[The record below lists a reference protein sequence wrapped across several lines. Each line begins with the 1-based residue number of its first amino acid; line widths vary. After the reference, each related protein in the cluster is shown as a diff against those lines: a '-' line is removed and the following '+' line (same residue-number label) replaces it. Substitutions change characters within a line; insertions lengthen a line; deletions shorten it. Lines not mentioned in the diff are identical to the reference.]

1 MVAVD
6 MPDQVLAKMN
16 RELELRHRDEQRGYL
31 GASGIGAECER
42 RIWNSFHWVTKE
54 KMEARS
60 IKAIA
65 DGYHSEGV
73 MSERLKMVGDIQLF
87 THNDDGKQFGFED
100 GHLRGHLDG
109 LIEGVG
115 QEPHKTHVWEH
126 KCVNVDKFNKMMKAK
141 IEHTEGGALE
151 HWDLQYYA
159 QAQVYMHYFQLDWH
173 YMTICTPGS
182 RDETSCLT
190 AYNKDAADYYCKERP
205 QRIINADR
213 PPARISSNPA
223 WFQCKMCPHG
233 GNCHDEKLPQINCR
247 TCSHSTPL
255 PDGKWMCGLQT
266 KTITV
271 DEQKTACGEHLFNP
285 HLMPG
290 QQTDAGDGWIEYTL
304 GNGKVIRNENAK
316 VKTISAGSR

>member
-54 KMEARS
+54 KMQARS

-73 MSERLKMVGDIQLF
+73 MSERLKMVGDIKLF
-87 THNDDGKQFGFED
+87 THNGDGNQFGFED

-159 QAQVYMHYFQLDWH
+159 QAQVYMHYFKLEWH

-190 AYNKDAADYYCKERP
+190 GYNKDAADYYCKERP

-223 WFQCKMCPHG
+223 WFQCKMCSHG

-247 TCSHSTPL
+247 TCLHSTPL
-255 PDGKWMCGLQT
+255 PDGEWMCGLQN

-271 DEQKTACGEHLFNP
+271 DEQRAACGEHLFNP

-304 GNGKVIRNENAK
+304 DNGKVIRNENAK
-316 VKTISAGSR
+316 VKTISTGSR